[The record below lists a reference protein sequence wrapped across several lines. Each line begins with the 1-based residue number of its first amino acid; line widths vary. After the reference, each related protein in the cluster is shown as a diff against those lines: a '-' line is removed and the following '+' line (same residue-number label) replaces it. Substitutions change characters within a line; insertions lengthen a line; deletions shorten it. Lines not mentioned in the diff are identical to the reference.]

1 MEKINE
7 YLQFINLKSFCENY
21 SLNYEFT
28 RQVLQGKRTLTEKF
42 RQTLLEHIH
51 SYHIDQ
57 QNNFSL
63 LTPLPTVV

>member
-28 RQVLQGKRTLTEKF
+28 RQVLQGKRPLTEKF
-42 RQTLLEHIH
+42 RQTLMIHIMEYHLE
-51 SYHIDQ
+51 Q
-57 QNNFSL
+57 QRKFNEL
-63 LTPLPTVV
+63 V